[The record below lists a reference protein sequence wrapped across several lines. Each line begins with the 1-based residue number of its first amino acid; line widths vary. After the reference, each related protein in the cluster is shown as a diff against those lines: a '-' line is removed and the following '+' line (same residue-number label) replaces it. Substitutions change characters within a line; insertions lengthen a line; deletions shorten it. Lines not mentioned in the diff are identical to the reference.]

1 MDLTSVASLVR
12 AANENG
18 VTMGRAALL
27 EQVLQDGESEE
38 ALTQK
43 MRAALQ
49 VMDESVKQGLDPS
62 TRSMSGLTGGQA
74 SRLMNLA
81 KSGESAGGGSLTRA
95 EAYALAVAEL
105 NAAMG
110 RIVAAP
116 TAGACGILPAALTQA
131 RENYGS
137 DDDSLVDA
145 LFCAAGVGAV
155 IAHRAT
161 ISGAEGGCQAEC
173 GAAAAMAAAALTQL
187 KGGNP
192 AACSRAAGFALM
204 NLMGLVCDPV
214 QGLVEIPCVYR
225 NVIGVA
231 AAMTSA
237 DLALSGARLPL
248 DTDDIIDAMGRVG
261 RSLPAALRETGRGG
275 CAACPVKC
283 DD

>member
-1 MDLTSVASLVR
+1 MDLSSVASLVR
-12 AANENG
+12 AANENNI
-18 VTMGRAALL
+18 TMGRAALM
-27 EQVLQDGESEE
+27 EQVQQDGETEDTLVE
-38 ALTQK
+38 K
-43 MRAALQ
+43 MRAALK
-49 VMDESVKQGLDPS
+49 VMDESVQQGLDPN

-74 SRLMNLA
+74 SKMLA
-81 KSGESAGGGSLTRA
+81 LAESGNSAGGASLTRA
-95 EAYALAVAEL
+95 GAYALATAEL
-105 NAAMG
+105 NASMG

-116 TAGACGILPAALTQA
+116 TAGACGIIPAALNQA

-137 DDDSLVDA
+137 TDNELIDA

-173 GAAAAMAAAALTQL
+173 GAAAAMAASALTQL
-187 KGGNP
+187 RGGSP

-231 AAMTSA
+231 AALTSA

-248 DTDDIIDAMGRVG
+248 DTDDIIDTMGRVG

-275 CAACPVKC
+275 CATCPVKC
-283 DD
+283 E

>member
-12 AANENG
+12 AANENNI
-18 VTMGRAALL
+18 TMGRAALM
-27 EQVLQDGESEE
+27 EQVHQDGETEE
-38 ALTQK
+38 VLVAK
-43 MRAALQ
+43 MRTALS
-49 VMDESVKQGLDPS
+49 VMDESVQHGLDPN

-74 SRLMNLA
+74 SKMLELS
-81 KSGESAGGGSLTRA
+81 KSGNSAGGENLTRA
-95 EAYALAVAEL
+95 GAYALAVAEL
-105 NAAMG
+105 NASMG

-116 TAGACGILPAALTQA
+116 TAGACGIIPAALNQA

-137 DDDSLVDA
+137 TDDELVDA

-173 GAAAAMAAAALTQL
+173 GAAAAMAASALTQL
-187 KGGNP
+187 RGGNP

-231 AAMTSA
+231 AALTSA

-248 DTDDIIDAMGRVG
+248 DTDDIIDTMGRVG

-275 CAACPVKC
+275 CATCPVKC
-283 DD
+283 E

>member
-1 MDLTSVASLVR
+1 MELVSVASLVR
-12 AANENG
+12 AANEKG
-18 VTMGRAALL
+18 VTLGRAALI
-27 EQVLQDGESEE
+27 EQTTQDGEREE
-38 ALTQK
+38 VLMEK
-43 MRAALQ
+43 MRAALH
-49 VMDESVKQGLDPS
+49 VMDDSVRQGLNPS

-74 SRLMNLA
+74 AKLMA
-81 KSGESAGGGSLTRA
+81 TAESGRSAGGETLAKAG
-95 EAYALAVAEL
+95 AYALAVAEL

-137 DDDSLVDA
+137 GEPELLDA

-187 KGGNP
+187 RGGNP

-261 RSLPAALRETGRGG
+261 RALPASLRETGRGG
-275 CAACPVKC
+275 CAVCPVKC
-283 DD
+283 E

>member
-1 MDLTSVASLVR
+1 MDLASVASLVR
-12 AANENG
+12 AANEKN

-27 EQVLQDGESEE
+27 EQVSQDGEREE
-38 ALTQK
+38 DLVEK
-43 MRAALQ
+43 MRGALR

-74 SRLMNLA
+74 SKLMRLA
-81 KSGESAGGGSLTRA
+81 DSGASAGGAALTRA
-95 EAYALAVAEL
+95 GAYALAVAEL

-137 DDDSLVDA
+137 DDGELVEA

-173 GAAAAMAAAALTQL
+173 GAAAAMAAAALAQL
-187 KGGNP
+187 RGGNP

-214 QGLVEIPCVYR
+214 KGLVEIPCVYR
-225 NVIGVA
+225 NVMGVA

-261 RSLPAALRETGRGG
+261 RMLPSALRETGRGG
-275 CAACPVKC
+275 CAMCPVKC
-283 DD
+283 ED